1 MQEIL
6 QRLNLDHAIPNF
18 EREKISTDVVCR
30 LPAYQLESLGISNR
44 ADMMK
49 LRTECIKYG
58 AIMSPQ
64 VFTNCGAPKFQIPK
78 SFLQNALENDMHISD
93 ISKLLSVSERTV
105 YRRMSEFGLSKM
117 TFSEIDD
124 NNLDLKLG
132 EIVKEFPSCGEI
144 MLRQMLILK
153 LIFAIF
159 YLFQTRKHNVKKL
172 YGSSL
177 KDQENLDLPW
187 NRTDCRRN

>member
-1 MQEIL
+1 MASVSADLQEIL

-18 EREKISTDVVCR
+18 EREKIGTGVVCR
-30 LPAYQLESLGISNR
+30 LSAYQLESLGISNR

-58 AIMSPQ
+58 AIMPPK

-105 YRRMSEFGLSKM
+105 LE
-117 TFSEIDD
+117 E
-124 NNLDLKLG
+124 
-132 EIVKEFPSCGEI
+132 C
-144 MLRQMLILK
+144 Q
-153 LIFAIF
+153 
-159 YLFQTRKHNVKKL
+159 
-172 YGSSL
+172 SL
-177 KDQENLDLPW
+177 V
-187 NRTDCRRN
+187 